1 MRRQVLITAVIL
13 VTVHAHPAWANPPV
27 PLPNGG
33 TLLNVPV
40 KSFVELRFANVV
52 RQAYDVSCGAAA
64 MATILQY
71 YYGDPVSEQ
80 TAIEAMVKLGDKEKI
95 QKDGF
100 SLLELK
106 RFALQRGYVSNGY
119 RVNDVRKLSKL
130 PVPVITLINVRGYNH
145 FVVVKG
151 VAGGEVFLADPAFGN
166 RSRPI
171 ESFAQEWNGVIF
183 VVFSETRK
191 GSNTFTLD
199 PTLKAPVNQVIPL
212 IERVAGGV
220 GRGRGEF

>member
-1 MRRQVLITAVIL
+1 MTAFLLSAVMIE
-13 VTVHAHPAWANPPV
+13 TAGANPPV

-33 TLLNVPV
+33 TLLYVPV

-52 RQAYDVSCGAAA
+52 RQGYDVSCGAAA
-64 MATILQY
+64 LATLFQF
-71 YYGDPVSEQ
+71 YYGDAVSEQ
-80 TAIEAMVKLGDKEKI
+80 TVIDAMVKLGDKEKI

-100 SLLELK
+100 SLLEMK
-106 RFALQRGYVSNGY
+106 RFAEHRGYVSNGY
-119 RVNDVRKLSKL
+119 RVKDVDKLAKL
-130 PVPVITLINVRGYNH
+130 PVPVITLVNVRGYNH

-171 ESFAQEWNGVIF
+171 ESFAQEWNGVIL
-183 VVFSETRK
+183 VVLSEARK
-191 GSNTFTLD
+191 GSNAFSLD

-212 IERVAGGV
+212 IERLAGGV
-220 GRGRGEF
+220 APGRGEF